1 MALKPSKI
9 MSWQFTRELSAAR
22 RKPDSYAKWKANE
35 EAARSRA
42 KEMKRGNV

>member
-9 MSWQFTRELSAAR
+9 MSWQFTRELSASR

-35 EAARSRA
+35 AEAKRRA
-42 KEMKRGNV
+42 EELKKCR

>member
-9 MSWQFTRELSAAR
+9 MSWEFTRELSCR
-22 RKPDSYAKWKANE
+22 NRKRDSYSKWKANE